1 MQTHWTHK
9 LFIEK
14 REATAPYTPLKNA
27 EAYAAIQMNPKDNEA
42 NLPATYL
49 VELQALPARER
60 MRFWEGRFGDIGEG
74 QLWTFETIDTY
85 RKTVRPDLRRII
97 VAVDPSGT
105 KGSEDG
111 GDFIGIIVVGLGL
124 DGNAYVLEDCSVKA
138 PPSIWERTVISAF
151 DRHAADCVVAE
162 VNFGGA
168 MVQAIVQAAAAEAKL
183 RVPFKEVKASR
194 GKVVRAEP
202 VSTLYEQGKVHH
214 VGAFTALEDQL
225 ISFTTH
231 GYMGD
236 GSPDRADALIWG
248 LTELF
253 PRVVTSDEKIEPVE
267 VIGRSL
273 MRDRVAGRQGGG
285 ARRIW

>member
-1 MQTHWTHK
+1 
-9 LFIEK
+9 
-14 REATAPYTPLKNA
+14 
-27 EAYAAIQMNPKDNEA
+27 
-42 NLPATYL
+42 
-49 VELQALPARER
+49 
-60 MRFWEGRFGDIGEG
+60 
-74 QLWTFETIDTY
+74 
-85 RKTVRPDLRRII
+85 
-97 VAVDPSGT
+97 
-105 KGSEDG
+105 
-111 GDFIGIIVVGLGL
+111 
-124 DGNAYVLEDCSVKA
+124 
-138 PPSIWERTVISAF
+138 
-151 DRHAADCVVAE
+151 
-162 VNFGGA
+162 